1 MNKKEVEEE
10 EKEQEQ
16 IVEEQEEE
24 IQSPIL
30 ATRYAHKSAK
40 LISGIE
46 KNSYVVIA
54 VIAVVC
60 TLSVLDIL
68 RVIADNITDIIIVIF
83 SGISIAALLF
93 MLTILLKSKKLLH
106 NWAELFEQ
114 NSIKAGMSICM
125 ANKSKEE
132 AIRAIAETLQEVG
145 DPLRKYISAKENFK
159 EFIDVSI
166 DKDVAFDVLIDSDRI
181 QPITTVPTANSIT
194 LTNDDNSDLKSI
206 LREHGSIII
215 KIVDGMIDKGTV
227 QSFLKLLSK
236 YESKTKNKVG
246 LTLVISDQA
255 TKDAYDLVK
264 QSNYKNKKNRVVIIE
279 KPTTTAS

>member
-10 EKEQEQ
+10 Q
-16 IVEEQEEE
+16 EE

-30 ATRYAHKSAK
+30 ATRYAHKSAR

-54 VIAVVC
+54 IIAIVC
-60 TLSVLDIL
+60 TLSVFDVLNI
-68 RVIADNITDIIIVIF
+68 ISFSFMADNITDTIIVIL
-83 SGISIAALLF
+83 SGIAIAALLF

-132 AIRAIAETLQEVG
+132 AVRAIAETLQEVG

-215 KIVDGMIDKGTV
+215 KIVDGMIDKDAI
-227 QSFLKLLSK
+227 QSFIKLLSK

-246 LTLVISDQA
+246 LTLIISDQA

-279 KPTTTAS
+279 KPTTTAN